1 MARVFV
7 IQATRVP
14 VDVTPAEIYGSIVH
28 ILTPGDRTSSNPDLS
43 MRKLFGVLENFE
55 PEVDFLL
62 WSGGDPLSCM
72 VTGMV
77 MAELGILKFK
87 YLRYE
92 KPDRS
97 KSFSKPYYVPVL
109 VDMEA
114 TD

>member
-7 IQATRVP
+7 IQATRIP
-14 VDVTPAEIYGSIVH
+14 VDVSPAQIYGQIVH

-43 MRKLFGVLENFE
+43 MRKLFGVLENYE
-55 PEVDFLL
+55 PAEDFIL

-77 MAELGILKFK
+77 LAELGILKFK

-97 KSFSKPYYVPVL
+97 KSYSNPYYVPIV

-114 TD
+114 TE